1 VKKIVIAVDGYS
13 SCGKS
18 TVAKALSKR
27 LKYAYIDT
35 GAMYRAVCLYLIE
48 NNIDVFDFEKV
59 VSVLPQIELYF
70 EWKDGNSHIFL
81 NGRDVSE
88 RIRDMDVSSLV
99 SEVSTIS
106 EVRKMLVRQQ
116 KEMGKKKGIVMDG
129 RDIGTVVFPDAELK
143 IFLVADKEIRVDRR
157 FLELQQK
164 GNTIA
169 REEVSHNLSHRDH
182 IDSTR
187 LDSPL
192 KKADDAVEVDNSN
205 LTEAQQLELI
215 YDLVLDKIKK

>member
-1 VKKIVIAVDGYS
+1 MIAVDGYS

-27 LKYAYIDT
+27 LKYVYIDT

-48 NNIDVFDFEKV
+48 NGIDVFDIEKV
-59 VSVLPQIELYF
+59 QSVLPEISLDF
-70 EWKDGNSHIFL
+70 EWKDNQSHIFL
-81 NGRDVSE
+81 NGKDVSD

-116 KEMGKKKGIVMDG
+116 KAMGKKKGIVMDG

-143 IFLVADKEIRVDRR
+143 IFLVAGNDIRVDRR
-157 FLELQQK
+157 FLELQLK
-164 GNTIA
+164 GSAIT
-169 REEVSHNLSHRDH
+169 REEVSHNLSHRDR

-192 KKADDAVEVDNSN
+192 KKAEDAIEVDNSE
-205 LTEAQQLELI
+205 LTEEEQLDLI
-215 YDLVLDKIKK
+215 YNLALEKIKK